1 MYKDINPK
9 KNSKIKNV
17 YNNGIIQIS
26 NSKQIYS
33 LSSSKIKNIKSFY
46 FQNLTID
53 GNILKQIMSLGLD
66 IVDDFYFIEC
76 YFKDLNILS
85 TINYSKNLGFIKC
98 GLYLE
103 DFAYLFSWFKDWN
116 NLETLDLSGNKLGIQ
131 QMEFFKWL
139 NMNLWNKIYIN
150 KLILS
155 DNNFSEIFEQR
166 IISNNE
172 WFKSFDEIIF

>member
-103 DFAYLFSWFKDWN
+103 DFAYLFSC
-116 NLETLDLSGNKLGIQ
+116 
-131 QMEFFKWL
+131 
-139 NMNLWNKIYIN
+139 
-150 KLILS
+150 
-155 DNNFSEIFEQR
+155 EI
-166 IISNNE
+166 
-172 WFKSFDEIIF
+172 

>member
-1 MYKDINPK
+1 
-9 KNSKIKNV
+9 
-17 YNNGIIQIS
+17 
-26 NSKQIYS
+26 
-33 LSSSKIKNIKSFY
+33 
-46 FQNLTID
+46 
-53 GNILKQIMSLGLD
+53 MSLGLD

-85 TINYSKNLGFIKC
+85 TINYSKNLGFIRC
-98 GLYLE
+98 GLYFE

-166 IISNNE
+166 MISNNE